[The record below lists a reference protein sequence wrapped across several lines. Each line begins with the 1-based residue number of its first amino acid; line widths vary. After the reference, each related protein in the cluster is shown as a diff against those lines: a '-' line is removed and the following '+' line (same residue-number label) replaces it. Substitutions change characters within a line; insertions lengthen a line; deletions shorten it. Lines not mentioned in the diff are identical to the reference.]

1 MIVITNNALIYIMQR
16 TNIPLRRFAEA
27 SLRELI
33 MSSQFTAHFPADS
46 IPRGDG
52 GSGGS
57 EQPVVLPALA
67 KLTLMAAAL
76 IVLTPI
82 WLQTLAGLAYDST
95 TFQAWGILR
104 IAALVGGAGF
114 ITVAVMFLRVWTG
127 LLKYLARRD

>member
-1 MIVITNNALIYIMQR
+1 
-16 TNIPLRRFAEA
+16 
-27 SLRELI
+27 

-57 EQPVVLPALA
+57 ERPVVFPALA
-67 KLTLMAAAL
+67 KLALMGAAL

-82 WLQTLAGLAYDST
+82 WLQV
-95 TFQAWGILR
+95 
-104 IAALVGGAGF
+104 IAALAYGPTPAAWGTLRLVALAGGAG
-114 ITVAVMFLRVWTG
+114 IIAVAALYLRIWIG